1 MKRYLQDN
9 NMYVK
14 IICADFYALRC
25 YAQLDEEG
33 DFLVS
38 HPQRGL
44 GSVDVRRMS
53 REQQQQQYLK
63 QKKEEKRAAETI
75 KPRASISLSFAVR
88 RNSQANRRAS
98 RNARN
103 LSDIDLSAADNMD
116 AAKSGYGSSD
126 GETAPLNGGSPKKK
140 PARKLSLLRQ

>member
-25 YAQLDEEG
+25 YAQVDEEG

-44 GSVDVRRMS
+44 GTVDVRRMS

-63 QKKEEKRAAETI
+63 QKMEEQRAAKAN
-75 KPRASISLSFAVR
+75 KPRASIQLSFAGR
-88 RNSQANRRAS
+88 RNSQTNRRAS
-98 RNARN
+98 RNSRN
-103 LSDIDLSAADNMD
+103 LSDIDLSLSDGAT
-116 AAKSGYGSSD
+116 SGYGSSD
-126 GETAPLNGGSPKKK
+126 GEVAPLNGGSPKKK
-140 PARKLSLLRQ
+140 PPRKLSLLRH